1 MNILETITA
10 KSIALAATAG
20 DPAAK
25 EIMAESGRR
34 LGQALAVM
42 IDLLNPEKI
51 IIGSIFQRSEELLRP
66 EMEKVIEQE
75 TLEQNRA
82 ACQILPAE
90 LGDTIGDIAALS
102 VALY

>member
-1 MNILETITA
+1 
-10 KSIALAATAG
+10 
-20 DPAAK
+20 
-25 EIMAESGRR
+25 MAESGRR
-34 LGQALAVM
+34 LGQALAIF

-75 TLEQNRA
+75 TLEQNRTT
-82 ACQILPAE
+82 CKILPAE